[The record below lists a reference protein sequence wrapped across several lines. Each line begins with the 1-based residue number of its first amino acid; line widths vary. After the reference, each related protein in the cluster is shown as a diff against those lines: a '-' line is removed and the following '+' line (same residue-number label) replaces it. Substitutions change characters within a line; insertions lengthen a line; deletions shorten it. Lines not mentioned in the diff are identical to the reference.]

1 MIKHPAQKLFHTL
14 PSFVNFDVSTMM
26 LWIVEEWNDIDP
38 SANLVMLQDWG
49 FWKILHKEFIH
60 GLTPFLGLSLSL
72 LCITLPRLAF
82 ILPYLCRW
90 LKWSSVGSMK
100 AHSCIISVA
109 RSKIGSIEII
119 LIFTS

>member
-49 FWKILHKEFIH
+49 VWKILHKEFIH
-60 GLTPFLGLSLSL
+60 GLTPF
-72 LCITLPRLAF
+72 
-82 ILPYLCRW
+82 
-90 LKWSSVGSMK
+90 
-100 AHSCIISVA
+100 
-109 RSKIGSIEII
+109 
-119 LIFTS
+119 